1 MLTSVLRNV
10 KPIFAIFYCNE
21 LQCVLRTHCN
31 SLHAA
36 HDSTGHANY
45 WPGNKIA
52 VHSTQR
58 VSLRNN
64 RPYDADLARLLCRYS
79 QGATGSESAQRPR
92 LSAWACR
99 SSSNSTESFAYRR

>member
-10 KPIFAIFYCNE
+10 KPIFAIFYCN
-21 LQCVLRTHCN
+21 
-31 SLHAA
+31 
-36 HDSTGHANY
+36 DSTGHANY

-79 QGATGSESAQRPR
+79 QGATGSGSAQRPR
-92 LSAWACR
+92 LSASACR